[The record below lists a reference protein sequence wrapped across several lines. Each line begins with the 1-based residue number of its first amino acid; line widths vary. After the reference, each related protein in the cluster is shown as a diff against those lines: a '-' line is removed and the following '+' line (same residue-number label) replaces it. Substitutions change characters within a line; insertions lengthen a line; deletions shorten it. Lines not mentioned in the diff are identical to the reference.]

1 MQQLLRDLLDAK
13 LSRRGFVAAMVSA
26 GYSAAA
32 AKSALQSAA
41 PFVPGVEPSASMTRI
56 VTGTGGELMTEQVME
71 TGARYMFIAN
81 GSGVGPLCDALVTRP
96 QIQLIQSVQEGQAVS
111 TADGYARASG
121 KPGFVMFSRVGLPN
135 ASSNIYNAM
144 KDRSPLV
151 VFSDHSSTLVEATD
165 GAEDIDDWLE
175 PVKQFTKW
183 RWVSREATRIPEWV
197 RNAVKIST
205 ALPGG
210 PTYIR
215 FPRNALYQENVRSL
229 VFSAE
234 AFTTSPNLKAD
245 PGEVER
251 AAHILLEAESPLF
264 LVGKEVTQTNARA
277 SVVKLA
283 ELVGAPVA
291 QDQSWGCDFPNF
303 HPLGLGLLR
312 NGVRHPKTVDCFF
325 NIGGVF
331 PTAERVSRRAS
342 ILHATVDA
350 EAIGRKTPLSVAL
363 LGHMDQN
370 MKQLVAAVESMA
382 MPQQKARAEARRA
395 ETAAFTKAV
404 REAKLWVAKN
414 TDGAPV
420 PWYRALA
427 ELNEMAEPDAIIVPE
442 IALDEHVLNFFSF
455 ADDAKMKIGRT
466 TGMALGWGVGASAGA
481 KLALPDRQVISIQ
494 GDGGFLFGQTD
505 SFWTLSRYSI
515 PVLVVILNNRSY
527 EATRWRVMGR
537 GSAAGMAGRDYMSYL
552 GDPDVDFTR
561 LASAYNIGGEVVENT
576 DQLRPA
582 IQRAFRV
589 LREGRP
595 FVLDIRTRR
604 SGAGAEASWYPKFSV
619 ADQRTRNV

>member
-1 MQQLLRDLLDAK
+1 MQQFLRDLLDAK
-13 LSRRGFVAAMVSA
+13 LSRRGFVAAMISA

-41 PFVPGVEPSASMTRI
+41 PFVPGAEPSASMTRI
-56 VTGTGGELMTEQVME
+56 VTGTGGELLAEQVME

-81 GSGVGPLCDALVTRP
+81 GSGVGPVCDALVTRP

-135 ASSNIYNAM
+135 ASSNMYNAM
-144 KDRSPLV
+144 KDRSPVV
-151 VFSDHSSTLVEATD
+151 VFSDHSSTMVEGTD
-165 GAEDIDDWLE
+165 SEEDIDDWLE

-183 RWVSREATRIPEWV
+183 RWVSREAARIPEWV

-215 FPRNALYQENVRSL
+215 FPRNALYGENVRAT

-234 AFTTSPNLKAD
+234 AFRTSPNLKAD
-245 PGEVER
+245 PKEVER
-251 AAHILLEAESPLF
+251 AARILLEAESPVF
-264 LVGKEVTQTNARA
+264 LAGKEVTQTGARA
-277 SVVKLA
+277 SLVKLA
-283 ELVGAPVA
+283 ELVGAPTA

-312 NGVRHPKTVDCFF
+312 DGLRHPKTVDCFF
-325 NIGGVF
+325 NVGGVF
-331 PTAERVSRRAS
+331 PTAERVSRQAS
-342 ILHATVDA
+342 ILHASVDP

-363 LGHMDQN
+363 LGNVDQT
-370 MKQLVAAVESMA
+370 MKQLVEAVESMA
-382 MPQQKARAEARRA
+382 TPQQKARAAARRA
-395 ETAAFTKAV
+395 ECAAFTKSV
-404 REAKLWVAKN
+404 HEAKLWVAKSAN
-414 TDGAPV
+414 GAPV

-427 ELNEMAEPDAIIVPE
+427 ELNELAEPDAIIVPE
-442 IALDEHVLNFFSF
+442 IALDEHVLNFFPF

-481 KLALPDRQVISIQ
+481 KLALPDRQVITIQ

-505 SFWTLSRYSI
+505 SLWTLSRYSI

-527 EATRWRVMGR
+527 EATRWRVMAR
-537 GSAAGMAGRDYMSYL
+537 GSAAGKAGRDYMSYL
-552 GDPDVDFTR
+552 GDPDVDFTK
-561 LASAYNIGGEVVENT
+561 LAAAYNIGGAVVENT
-576 DQLRPA
+576 DELRPA
-582 IQRAFRV
+582 IQKGFQA
-589 LREGRP
+589 LRDGRP
-595 FVLDIRTRR
+595 YVLDIRTRR
-604 SGAGAEASWYPKFSV
+604 SGAGAEVSWYPKFSV

>member
-1 MQQLLRDLLDAK
+1 MQQLLRDLFDAK

-26 GYSAAA
+26 GYSASA

-41 PFVPGVEPSASMTRI
+41 PFVPGAEPSASMTRI

-81 GSGVGPLCDALVTRP
+81 GSGLGPLCDALVTRP

-135 ASSNIYNAM
+135 ASSNMYNAM
-144 KDRSPLV
+144 KDRSPVV
-151 VFSDHSSTLVEATD
+151 VFSDHSSTLVEGTD

-183 RWVSREATRIPEWV
+183 RWVSREASRIPEWV

-205 ALPGG
+205 ALPCG
-210 PTYIR
+210 PTYVR
-215 FPRNALYQENVRSL
+215 FPRNAMYQENARST

-234 AFTTSPNLKAD
+234 AFTTSLNLQAD
-245 PGEVER
+245 SREVER
-251 AAHILLEAESPLF
+251 AARILLEAESPLF
-264 LVGKEVTQTNARA
+264 LVGREVTQMNARA

-312 NGVRHPKTVDCFF
+312 NGLRHPKTVDCFF

-342 ILHATVDA
+342 ILHASVDP
-350 EAIGRKTPLSVAL
+350 EAIGRKTALNAAL
-363 LGHMDQN
+363 LGHMDQT
-370 MKQLVAAVESMA
+370 MKQLVEAVESMA
-382 MPQQKARAEARRA
+382 TSQHKARADARRA
-395 ETAAFTKAV
+395 ECAAFTKSV

-414 TDGAPV
+414 TSGEPV
-420 PWYRALA
+420 PWYRALV
-427 ELNEMAEPDAIIVPE
+427 ELNELAEPDAVIVPE
-442 IALDEHVLNFFSF
+442 IALDEHVLNSFSF

-466 TGMALGWGVGASAGA
+466 TGMALGWGVGASAGV
-481 KLALPDRQVISIQ
+481 KLALPDRQVITIQ

-505 SFWTLSRYSI
+505 SLWTLSRYSI

-527 EATRWRVMGR
+527 EATRWRVMAR
-537 GSAAGMAGRDYMSYL
+537 GSAAGKAGRDYMSYL

-561 LASAYNIGGEVVENT
+561 LASAYNIGGEVVNNT

-589 LREGRP
+589 LADGRP

-604 SGAGAEASWYPKFSV
+604 SGAGAEVSWYPKFSV
-619 ADQRTRNV
+619 ADQRERNV